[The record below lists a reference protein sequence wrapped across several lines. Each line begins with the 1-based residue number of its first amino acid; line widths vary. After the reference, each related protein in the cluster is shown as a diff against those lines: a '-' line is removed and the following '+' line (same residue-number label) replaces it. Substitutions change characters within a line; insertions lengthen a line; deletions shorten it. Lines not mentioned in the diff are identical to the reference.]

1 MIGCLATTDRSFER
15 YRSNTIIDTEERQ
28 GEDRL
33 ESDSSSARAM
43 LKVDLNIERSE
54 ERRVGKE
61 C

>member
-33 ESDSSSARAM
+33 GSDSSPARAM
-43 LKVDLNIERSE
+43 LKVDLNIESLSLDMLK
-54 ERRVGKE
+54 V
-61 C
+61 

>member
-33 ESDSSSARAM
+33 GSDSSSARAM
-43 LKVDLNIERSE
+43 LKVDLNIESLSLDMLK
-54 ERRVGKE
+54 V
-61 C
+61 